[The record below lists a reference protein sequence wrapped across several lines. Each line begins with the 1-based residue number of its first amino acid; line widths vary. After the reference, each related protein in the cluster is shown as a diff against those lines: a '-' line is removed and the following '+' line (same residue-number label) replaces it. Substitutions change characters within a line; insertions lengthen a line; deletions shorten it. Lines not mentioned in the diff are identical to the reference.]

1 MKRIAL
7 ISTLAL
13 LPIVSAVGAYYES
26 RVTPYVVAAVVIAV
40 TVLAV
45 LGNVKGCQFFIL
57 YSLSLSLL
65 WGTSMIGSHVIG
77 NDIHS
82 EMYVANRAI
91 ENGWDIAY
99 RNGGNTSLVV
109 AGIAPVLDR
118 IGFDVVWQF
127 KALYPALFAFVPPI
141 LFIAYRKITG
151 DGVAMIAALVVMVMP
166 MFVLDMTGH
175 VKGMVSQL
183 FLVCAIALIF
193 RSDVRARYRYPGI
206 VLSVIGA
213 IVNHYSVAAMTVIML
228 VGSCGVGVVFWLCN
242 WYRSKRKIKL
252 KFTPPAKTLSVA
264 LATSVVMLLL
274 WYSLAGGGAML
285 STLLRTGSNFVVNI
299 SGVEKTESLQRQYDN
314 RTQPVE
320 VTGTYLDKQEQL
332 IRTAIGLDFMSVDV
346 YGKTFRML
354 QFVTQVVIIVG
365 VFMLWRKYYNK
376 EPVYTAMLVAV
387 SVIIAM
393 IILVPYL
400 ATVMSAT
407 RFYQY
412 ALFVASPAMVA
423 GLMFLLRKRWI
434 VAVFLSLYIVFT
446 LGVVFEATNQD
457 DITMVNIPYSLAMS
471 NQRMNIN
478 GVFGAN
484 DLSAREWLLE
494 RYKENKQTM
503 IRSDYNGKQFL
514 SEVIGENVVSGELP
528 SSGYYLYVTEWS
540 SLNNTMILGKA
551 PGLRYYYDLDEW
563 IPEQAQLVAQ
573 YGSAL
578 IYRID

>member
-1 MKRIAL
+1 
-7 ISTLAL
+7 
-13 LPIVSAVGAYYES
+13 
-26 RVTPYVVAAVVIAV
+26 
-40 TVLAV
+40 
-45 LGNVKGCQFFIL
+45 
-57 YSLSLSLL
+57 
-65 WGTSMIGSHVIG
+65 
-77 NDIHS
+77 
-82 EMYVANRAI
+82 
-91 ENGWDIAY
+91 
-99 RNGGNTSLVV
+99 
-109 AGIAPVLDR
+109 
-118 IGFDVVWQF
+118 
-127 KALYPALFAFVPPI
+127 
-141 LFIAYRKITG
+141 
-151 DGVAMIAALVVMVMP
+151 
-166 MFVLDMTGH
+166 
-175 VKGMVSQL
+175 
-183 FLVCAIALIF
+183 
-193 RSDVRARYRYPGI
+193 
-206 VLSVIGA
+206 
-213 IVNHYSVAAMTVIML
+213 
-228 VGSCGVGVVFWLCN
+228 
-242 WYRSKRKIKL
+242 
-252 KFTPPAKTLSVA
+252 
-264 LATSVVMLLL
+264 
-274 WYSLAGGGAML
+274 ML